1 MTGRHGWR
9 LTAMISAVCWCG
21 LAAAQEHGDVDGALI
36 DDLGGKRT
44 IKKDAVEAARGMLG
58 EELLMQLAPAEVA
71 PQKTELE
78 QYREHVDLELRFI
91 ARALTLTPTERQS
104 LNEARD
110 ELIHFVEAGIAQQ
123 QLKAEPRIGGQRQ
136 PQGAERRFVAPNA
149 LARGQLSISVAAVR
163 QAVDLA
169 IEGHLSNQILAKL
182 EVERERLEHKAQQAN
197 VLRLLAVIDDA
208 LLLGADQAQKLR
220 AYFDAKWRP
229 EWGWNLE
236 NQLVA
241 SGATPLQR
249 AAARGLGHDF
259 NLSDADLQAYFRP
272 TQVAAWVHIR
282 SLLPDNLQARNREE
296 IMQRVAQLQ
305 GRLLKARVAEP
316 VSVVRVQRGANGA
329 MILQGEV
336 AASPSNSSRIESVIF
351 DPPEELKLLLDLLVE
366 NAVFVGQL
374 SGEQR
379 ETLLLAGKL
388 DLRRYCAEREAQ
400 LQQTQPRQHADKA
413 LGVLRIVAQ
422 AEFAAAT
429 NPFAA
434 ADSRFRKALA
444 SRLDEEQ
451 LARLAE
457 ADRKRRELRREAAV
471 QSLVRQLDEVAKLTS
486 AQWDALAAA
495 IRRGQELSAAAIAD
509 DFQSESDAC
518 VSWIAKTDL
527 QPIVDAD
534 QWPAVEQKLI
544 ELKRVARAAAMPGVP
559 F

>member
-9 LTAMISAVCWCG
+9 LTAMISVVCWCG
-21 LAAAQEHGDVDGALI
+21 LAGAQEPGDVDGALI

-44 IKKDAVEAARGMLG
+44 IKKDAVEAARGVLG

-104 LNEARD
+104 FHEARD
-110 ELIHFVEAGIAQQ
+110 ELIQFVEAAIAQQ

-136 PQGAERRFVAPNA
+136 PQGVERRFVAPNA
-149 LARGQLSISVAAVR
+149 LARGQLPISDEMAR

-208 LLLGADQAQKLR
+208 MLLGADQVPKLR

-236 NQLVA
+236 NQPVA
-241 SGATPLQR
+241 SGVTPLQT
-249 AAARGLGHDF
+249 AAARGLGRGF

-272 TQVAAWVHIR
+272 TQIAAWGQMD
-282 SLLPDNLQARNREE
+282 SLLPVELQARNREQ
-296 IMQRVAQLQ
+296 IMQRVGQLQ

-316 VSVVRVQRGANGA
+316 VSVFRVLRGANGS
-329 MILQGEV
+329 MVLQGEA
-336 AASPSNSSRIESVIF
+336 AASLSNSSRVEPVIF
-351 DPPEELKLLLDLLVE
+351 EPPEELTVLLDLLVE
-366 NAVFVGQL
+366 NAVVAGQL
-374 SGEQR
+374 SGAQR

-388 DLRRYCAEREAQ
+388 DLRRYCTERETQ
-400 LQQTQPRQHADKA
+400 LQQTQTLQHADKA
-413 LGVLRIVAQ
+413 LGVLRIVTRV
-422 AEFAAAT
+422 EFAAVK
-429 NPFAA
+429 NPFAT

-471 QSLVRQLDEVAKLTS
+471 QSLVRQLDEAAKLTS
-486 AQWDALAAA
+486 AQWDALAVA
-495 IRRGQELSAAAIAD
+495 IRRRQELSAAAVAD

-518 VSWIAKTDL
+518 VSWLARADL
-527 QPIVDAD
+527 QPTVDAD